1 MCGNF
6 FKNCTALASPD
17 MVCCGIVAADCVWAA
32 QHSTVAARACTAWT
46 AATVCTCTA
55 CACGFHACAVMLEL
69 L

>member
-1 MCGNF
+1 
-6 FKNCTALASPD
+6 